1 MRLKKFVFPTLTDI
15 EERIKL
21 SERLEHEAPTE
32 QSAIPLAQAA
42 EAADN
47 ENQISTIRQAE
58 EISET
63 RKESVEV
70 PITTKQ
76 PRKES
81 GLKRRWK
88 KFKARLRL

>member
-21 SERLEHEAPTE
+21 SERLEYEAQTE
-32 QSAIPLAQAA
+32 PLAMPLAAPA

-47 ENQISTIRQAE
+47 ENQISTISQAE
-58 EISET
+58 EIPET

-70 PITTKQ
+70 PITKQ
-76 PRKES
+76 PRKKS

-88 KFKARLRL
+88 RFKARLRL